1 MYNKKVLR
9 EATKNLD
16 RTKAPAKKKDMII
29 DPMGQWKYPGQNTRI
44 PSNDITMQGV
54 PYPVWAVPNIGMPQM
69 MYPEQNYNFP
79 GAEYVDEYPQMQKG
93 GSKYP
98 VIPVWANAMGKMV
111 KVNYPTDVWDKVVTY
126 DKKGKH
132 VITIQYYDIPKKQ
145 TPVKS
150 SKPKAPPVSLAF
162 VPPSITDLEF
172 ESPVE
177 PKVQQANPDPWN
189 EVEPSKTYPK
199 AYLPNYRTGVWSATG
214 KVNPNQVA
222 NRFNTLDL
230 QGETFAYGG
239 DISIPDLNQY
249 EDGGEY
255 DLTQEEIDDLIAQ
268 GYQVEDVDTDE
279 YKKGGTPRSLPKKK
293 SSKAYSRSLTA
304 TNKLFAQSPL
314 TKKSKSRK
322 NKIFDPNAKYFQE
335 GGIPY
340 NYNPLVSNEPEGVE
354 IPMSFDPKR
363 TTNDPEDYQ
372 QFLDYSTTA
381 PENRRPYEN
390 YFYGNPNEYDH
401 YGMWDALGKPKNFNQ
416 ALEMN
421 PWWEPD
427 PYDKMYHGFSVNPNT
442 GVFLKSGKPGLKEG
456 DTTWMEIAGHYLSP
470 RAQMDTPVFDPEL
483 QRFKYIPNKE
493 KGGFQDDLGKHRKLI
508 RDWTYGQ
515 SIGMLQRAQEGLDTG
530 VVESRT
536 PWTGAANVTGEETT
550 PPVIFEGK
558 DVTVKAQGPEWA
570 RYQREYQNANP
581 WERYLAGEK
590 NKYLRKNKGL
600 NKAAGVTAD
609 NFPKDAEER
618 IRQEYDRKMNTYTT
632 RRLGKHFGYNPRQR
646 GEWIDLLTPK
656 EKEIVA
662 GSKYG
667 SKLQPDAWSRF
678 MSGARSIYN
687 AGPLSNITGDITTP
701 IRGYTERENKEAL
714 NNWAEGMEALAP
726 LDIPGIVIANKMKNM
741 NAENPSWY
749 SGEMMGNVGYGD
761 VVAMNPLTLLDL
773 YGLPQAGV
781 SLGRGIA
788 KGSKAAGK
796 YLTTQTPL
804 KNAYKYNP
812 LAGRLGEYNR
822 VVGQDAVDDILES
835 GLVRVNENAGVAQD
849 LGPFGTVYR
858 QTPYPS
864 FGKAKPQQTYADQ
877 VISQGKTPYIIS
889 TDRPMKAST
898 LGRHGR
904 GTTQFPVDDAGK
916 YMTGFPASEAKVF
929 EFGDP
934 HWLKGY
940 EPISTKGSTDNLRKF
955 TTRGPIGEGVG
966 TGLVEQDISK
976 SVNDQINW
984 ITSEEYYKRRSANT
998 GETYDQI
1005 YRDVNKTINN
1015 AKDAKFDVN
1024 AKLPERIQGQQTP
1037 RSLNT
1042 FWGPPTVDI
1051 SSTAGNPAMV
1061 LKHEV
1066 GHLYSPAGF
1075 DTDISKLHR
1084 GFDNPD
1090 VANLASNKRGVY
1102 ANYPQLGDIN
1112 MDDYLQLGFEQQ
1124 VRHLNARDQMLSKF
1138 NLQKD
1143 AQLTEDQVR
1152 QFVDDWSTKMNNR
1165 SEGWQD
1171 KDFNFKY
1178 GKEEDYDDLWKRE
1191 FDIITKDLL
1200 KEKFGIDTANEY
1212 QKQLLNL
1219 SEADRAALKEE
1230 RRQRLTKR
1238 ITDVTNKAWVG
1249 VPAVIGA
1256 GVATQQLGQH
1266 PGGTFQDG
1274 GYTDVE
1280 LTPEEIDW
1288 YLANGYDLEELPDD
1302 YEMPMAQGGFEIQG
1316 LRTQPVKSSQPK
1328 PKAQVKE
1335 DVVVSKQSA
1344 PSKITI
1350 EGLRTAPVVE
1360 KQSSGVTP
1368 YVQSIFDKRAAQ
1380 PYVAPKK
1387 EVVKTVKPI
1396 VVEKEKVVA
1405 APKDVFSKSKYAYQP
1420 LSGYL
1425 QNNPIVPEPAPT
1437 VNKAKPVIKNN
1448 NIVPTYTLTDTKYN
1462 PTLTVNTEES
1472 EESKVQEVNPK
1483 VKKYQGIVNNIDNDI
1498 QKVYYNLTNPALK
1511 PEEKAAARKRYQE
1524 LTQKRGSYIKA
1535 INSVKR
1541 DEAGWFDV
1549 AVNESPLIGKPL
1561 QKLGFSDQPSYM
1573 NYDLPKFETYNEKKE
1588 KEDET
1593 FKQTSR
1599 FENLN
1604 PNKSEFTRWKFRATA
1619 SNDDPLKVAVYGTRG
1634 ERANQNVEI
1643 KSPGAIMHFLDQ
1655 SPQTGYMHENTKN
1668 YYSKL
1673 KENDYVGYLK
1683 PNGDG
1688 TSSVQYKPRK
1698 EFNKN
1703 NLYKNT
1709 FLVRQVKFDDI
1720 DFKNKV
1726 KDDNFAGHTYPTIKG
1741 TKQVALPISSDPD
1754 ENIYDYS
1761 SGQSVVYIF
1770 NYKGKI
1776 RYQHFAGSRS
1786 EIKKEG
1792 EELKKMYNLNNGELT
1807 IGLADAGSY
1816 SSAVS
1821 GNITNNKLNNKD
1833 YGYYNGNPNTGA
1845 GMAILP
1851 K

>member
-1 MYNKKVLR
+1 
-9 EATKNLD
+9 
-16 RTKAPAKKKDMII
+16 
-29 DPMGQWKYPGQNTRI
+29 
-44 PSNDITMQGV
+44 
-54 PYPVWAVPNIGMPQM
+54 
-69 MYPEQNYNFP
+69 
-79 GAEYVDEYPQMQKG
+79 
-93 GSKYP
+93 
-98 VIPVWANAMGKMV
+98 
-111 KVNYPTDVWDKVVTY
+111 
-126 DKKGKH
+126 
-132 VITIQYYDIPKKQ
+132 
-145 TPVKS
+145 
-150 SKPKAPPVSLAF
+150 
-162 VPPSITDLEF
+162 
-172 ESPVE
+172 
-177 PKVQQANPDPWN
+177 
-189 EVEPSKTYPK
+189 
-199 AYLPNYRTGVWSATG
+199 
-214 KVNPNQVA
+214 
-222 NRFNTLDL
+222 
-230 QGETFAYGG
+230 
-239 DISIPDLNQY
+239 
-249 EDGGEY
+249 
-255 DLTQEEIDDLIAQ
+255 
-268 GYQVEDVDTDE
+268 
-279 YKKGGTPRSLPKKK
+279 
-293 SSKAYSRSLTA
+293 
-304 TNKLFAQSPL
+304 
-314 TKKSKSRK
+314 
-322 NKIFDPNAKYFQE
+322 
-335 GGIPY
+335 
-340 NYNPLVSNEPEGVE
+340 
-354 IPMSFDPKR
+354 
-363 TTNDPEDYQ
+363 
-372 QFLDYSTTA
+372 
-381 PENRRPYEN
+381 
-390 YFYGNPNEYDH
+390 
-401 YGMWDALGKPKNFNQ
+401 
-416 ALEMN
+416 
-421 PWWEPD
+421 
-427 PYDKMYHGFSVNPNT
+427 MYHGFSVNPNT

-456 DTTWMEIAGHYLSP
+456 DTTWMEMAGHYLSP
-470 RAQMDTPVFDPEL
+470 RAQMDTPVFDTDL
-483 QRFKYIPNKE
+483 QRFKYIPNRK

-550 PPVIFEGK
+550 PLVIFEGK

-701 IRGYTERENKEAL
+701 IPGYTERENKEAL
-714 NNWAEGMEALAP
+714 NNWAEGMEAVAP

-749 SGEMMGNVGYGD
+749 SGEMMGNVDYGD
-761 VVAMNPLTLLDL
+761 VAAMNPLTLLDL

-781 SLGRGIA
+781 SLGRGVA
-788 KGSKAAGK
+788 KGSKALGK
-796 YLTTQTPL
+796 TLETQKAL
-804 KNAYKYNP
+804 LSNAYNKVATGNSP
-812 LAGRLGEYNR
+812 L
-822 VVGQDAVDDILES
+822 
-835 GLVRVNENAGVAQD
+835 
-849 LGPFGTVYR
+849 
-858 QTPYPS
+858 
-864 FGKAKPQQTYADQ
+864 
-877 VISQGKTPYIIS
+877 
-889 TDRPMKAST
+889 TD
-898 LGRHGR
+898 
-904 GTTQFPVDDAGK
+904 
-916 YMTGFPASEAKVF
+916 YGFPAWKVERPTNNSLYPGLSRPYIAKTVTDQEAELLNKFGRGMRFDSQEEWDAMEALTKSGATDFSKSDTPISRVLGYYERGSDEQKAIEALRRGDVFATPTEKNIRTWSAGVPKVDDYLEGKTRLIIPSRYTKNLGSHF
-929 EFGDP
+929 SAMPYDDVRVGFIHEDKINGIQPYLNINATLENELMGNIPEGFKVIGRSKEDG
-934 HWLKGY
+934 LNNLIIK
-940 EPISTKGSTDNLRKF
+940 PISTKGSTGNLRKF

-976 SVNDQINW
+976 TVNDQINW

-1165 SEGWQD
+1165 SEGWHD

-1274 GYTDVE
+1274 GYTDAE

-1344 PSKITI
+1344 PSKLTI
-1350 EGLRTAPVVE
+1350 EGLRTVPVVE

-1561 QKLGFSDQPSYM
+1561 QKLGFSDQHSYM

-1703 NLYKNT
+1703 NFYKNT